1 MSRHFVLTLL
11 LPLLLAPAALHAQTA
26 AQAQTQPAHPAPVL
40 LELFTSEG
48 CSSCPPADE
57 LLRKVNGRQTAQ
69 GQLIIGL
76 SEHVTYWNG
85 LGWKD
90 PYASAASTDR
100 QNSYGARFH
109 LDSVYTPQMVVNG
122 REQFVG
128 GDTRALQSAF
138 AAEAQ
143 RSQAAQ
149 RSQLDLRILSAKLTD
164 KDITFTYA
172 AAALPAHTRLQLLAI
187 LTDDSDRSNV
197 LHGENSGRLLA
208 HTAVARSL
216 APLGPLQPTT
226 QRSITLPLPPSFVA
240 APGAA
245 HHLVLFAQEADAGPI
260 LGADTTPL

>member
-1 MSRHFVLTLL
+1 MSRHFVLPLL
-11 LPLLLAPAALHAQTA
+11 LPLLFAPAALHAQAA
-26 AQAQTQPAHPAPVL
+26 AQAQTQPTHPAPVL

-48 CSSCPPADE
+48 CSSCPPADA
-57 LLRKVNGRQTAQ
+57 LLRQVNGRETAQ

-100 QNSYGARFH
+100 QNSYGARFQ

-143 RSQAAQ
+143 RSPI
-149 RSQLDLRILSAKLTD
+149 DLHILSAKLTD

-172 AAALPAHTRLQLLAI
+172 AAALPPHSRLQLLAI
-187 LTDDSDRSNV
+187 LTDDTDRSNV
-197 LHGENSGRLLA
+197 LRGENSGHLLA

-216 APLGPLQPTT
+216 AALGPLQPTT
-226 QRSITLPLPPSFVA
+226 QRSITLPLPPSFLA
-240 APGAA
+240 APRAA